1 MRIYFLTLICFSF
14 IYAEQ
19 TLIPREI
26 LFGNAAYSNASISP
40 DGQKIAYISSSKGT
54 PNIWIKSIDRNDD
67 EPITFDDDRGIK
79 NYCWTYDNQ
88 YIVYLQDHDGKENWQ
103 LYKVNLTTKK
113 AFPLTPEGMRTHIL
127 EYNKE
132 HPQQMLILSSSPH
145 GFNVNLLN
153 LTTGTIK
160 TVVINSGDLQDFIA
174 DKNLHVR
181 GAIRT
186 LPDGGKELLVR
197 QNNISKWQSIIQ
209 WNFDDCLSSFPCAFH
224 KDGKNIFLID
234 SRNRDKS
241 CLTKYNLRTNEYT
254 LLCED
259 PCYDVAIPWINPGP
273 FFHPDTDEVIA
284 MPVIKDRKE
293 WVVLDQDYATDFKIL
308 NNLAEGELEIINYTT
323 DFSKWLVAYTNDT
336 RPTRYYIYDRS
347 SNTAIFLFS
356 SQPNLEK
363 YQLQKTYPITLE
375 SRDGLSLHGYITYPD
390 IQDRHNLPLILDVHG
405 GPWERNTWGFC
416 SEAQFFANRGYAYL
430 QINFRGS
437 TGYGKAFLNA
447 GNKEW
452 GRKMHND
459 LIDAVNWAI
468 RHEIAD
474 PKKIAI
480 AGFSYGG
487 YAALC
492 GAVLNS
498 DLFKCAISLS
508 GVSNLQ
514 SLLQNWPTY
523 AVAAQAIFKKRIG
536 DPITEANLL
545 QERSPLTSAHQI
557 NIPLL
562 IGQGANDVRVTPIE
576 SEQIVRELR
585 NRGIE
590 HEYLVFNN
598 EGHGLA
604 KSENRIKWVIAFEK
618 FLAKHLGGR
627 YEEVKEIQIPKAH

>member
-1 MRIYFLTLICFSF
+1 
-14 IYAEQ
+14 
-19 TLIPREI
+19 
-26 LFGNAAYSNASISP
+26 
-40 DGQKIAYISSSKGT
+40 
-54 PNIWIKSIDRNDD
+54 
-67 EPITFDDDRGIK
+67 
-79 NYCWTYDNQ
+79 
-88 YIVYLQDHDGKENWQ
+88 
-103 LYKVNLTTKK
+103 
-113 AFPLTPEGMRTHIL
+113 
-127 EYNKE
+127 
-132 HPQQMLILSSSPH
+132 
-145 GFNVNLLN
+145 
-153 LTTGTIK
+153 
-160 TVVINSGDLQDFIA
+160 
-174 DKNLHVR
+174 
-181 GAIRT
+181 
-186 LPDGGKELLVR
+186 
-197 QNNISKWQSIIQ
+197 
-209 WNFDDCLSSFPCAFH
+209 
-224 KDGKNIFLID
+224 
-234 SRNRDKS
+234 
-241 CLTKYNLRTNEYT
+241 
-254 LLCED
+254 
-259 PCYDVAIPWINPGP
+259 
-273 FFHPDTDEVIA
+273 
-284 MPVIKDRKE
+284 
-293 WVVLDQDYATDFKIL
+293 
-308 NNLAEGELEIINYTT
+308 
-323 DFSKWLVAYTNDT
+323 
-336 RPTRYYIYDRS
+336 
-347 SNTAIFLFS
+347 
-356 SQPNLEK
+356 
-363 YQLQKTYPITLE
+363 
-375 SRDGLSLHGYITYPD
+375 
-390 IQDRHNLPLILDVHG
+390 
-405 GPWERNTWGFC
+405 
-416 SEAQFFANRGYAYL
+416 
-430 QINFRGS
+430 
-437 TGYGKAFLNA
+437 
-447 GNKEW
+447 
-452 GRKMHND
+452 MHND